1 MAEIKKTLKDY
12 GMQVLR
18 ALLDSKSAP
27 AGGAGDGGAVE
38 PPAGVANLTLED
50 LPEETLRQEQIRLDI
65 EERKLT
71 DKLAKLDEQKRRLFD
86 DAVKGGPSS
95 DKVAARKFGELRAEA
110 DNIDSM
116 LEIISKRRRIINGLV
131 RIKERGRHLKSG
143 IFEQIPLVKLI
154 PQIEEATV
162 NGEVGE
168 EELDRVLLTLEHNFQ
183 PSSKVSL
190 SGEEEAF
197 MKAVR
202 AAREAADQSDVDK
215 AFGTIKERRPESEN
229 GAADFENFEAEK

>member
-1 MAEIKKTLKDY
+1 MADVKKSLKDY

-18 ALLDSKSAP
+18 ALLDGQSASETE
-27 AGGAGDGGAVE
+27 AIAKD
-38 PPAGVANLTLED
+38 LTLED

-71 DKLAKLDEQKRRLFD
+71 DKLTKLDEQKRRLFD
-86 DAVKGGPSS
+86 DAVKGGPSA
-95 DKVAARKFGELRAEA
+95 DRVAARKFGELKAEA
-110 DNIDSM
+110 DNIDSR

-162 NGEVGE
+162 TGEIGE
-168 EELDRVLLTLEHNFQ
+168 EELDQVLRTIEHNFQ
-183 PSSKVSL
+183 PSNKSSL

-197 MKAVR
+197 LQAVR
-202 AAREAADQSDVDK
+202 TAREASDQRDIDK
-215 AFGTIKERRPESEN
+215 AFGTIKAKEGAPESRLDYDSLE
-229 GAADFENFEAEK
+229 EEK